1 MKLEKQNTDLYQKAR
16 EILRAEPTMGKGRL
30 AKSLGVKT
38 PCSRRLI
45 HRFRGETLGHS
56 NDPVY
61 AQVRQLKEANP
72 EWGAGRIAQELH
84 ITVDHA
90 LLHLARWTGAQSFI
104 SAAGSA
110 TAAPA
115 AQPPPAGQSGQG
127 ASLHDVTNRDTRD
140 LAYMGERIR
149 TLEDL
154 LIYAEVNT
162 AIWEVDRWVCNK
174 WEVGARNPATGEIL
188 TAPLFQIKAWL
199 RRKVV
204 ESSLRDFVKNLL
216 EEFKKEAPTFPAIVR
231 PSPCQG
237 MLEVALMD
245 VHYTKIAWGAEC
257 GRDYNP
263 QIAERMFW
271 EALEDLL
278 AKAAGC
284 RISRILFPVG
294 NDFLNADILGRTTT
308 SGTPVDSAVG
318 WKQAFAQGWR
328 LLAKGIEKL
337 RKIAPV
343 DVPIVN
349 GNHDEMATMHI
360 GEVLGAYFHA
370 ADGVRVDNGPTPRK
384 YVTHGKCLLGLT
396 HGHSE
401 KVASLALLLATERP
415 QDWANSTPAT
425 REYHIGHLH
434 HKRSLKLMPALDV
447 GGVLVRVVPSL
458 CPPDAWHA
466 SHGYGG
472 KLAAEAYYWDPE
484 QGVTV
489 TFTHSPV

>member
-1 MKLEKQNTDLYQKAR
+1 MKPEKQNTDLYGRAR

-30 AKSLGVKT
+30 AKMLGVKT

-45 HRFRGETLGHS
+45 HRFRGETQGHS

-84 ITVDHA
+84 LTVDHA
-90 LLHLARWTGAQSFI
+90 LLHLARWTGAQSF
-104 SAAGSA
+104 GSA
-110 TAAPA
+110 SGSVAAAPA
-115 AQPPPAGQSGQG
+115 AQPPPAGQGGQG
-127 ASLHDVTNRDTRD
+127 ATLHDVTSRDTRD

-162 AIWEVDRWVCNK
+162 AFWEVERWVCNK

-204 ESSLRDFVKNLL
+204 EASLREFVNNLL
-216 EEFKKEAPTFPAIVR
+216 EEFKKEAPVFPMILR
-231 PSPCQG
+231 PSHCEG
-237 MLEVALMD
+237 MLEVSLMD
-245 VHYTKIAWGAEC
+245 IHYTKVSLAGEC

-263 QIAERMFW
+263 EIAERMFKD
-271 EALEDLL
+271 AVEDLL

-294 NDFLNADILGRTTT
+294 NDFLNSGILGRTTT
-308 SGTPVDSAVG
+308 AGTPVDSTVG
-318 WKQAFAQGWR
+318 WKQGFAQAWR
-328 LLAKGIEKL
+328 LLAKTIEGL

-343 DVPIVN
+343 HVAVIA
-349 GNHDEMATMHI
+349 GNHDEMATVHI
-360 GEVLGAYFHA
+360 GEVLSARFCNSEGIT
-370 ADGVRVDNGPTPRK
+370 VDNGPATRK

-396 HGHSE
+396 HGHCE

-415 QDWANSTPAT
+415 KDWANSTPAT
-425 REYHIGHLH
+425 REFHIGHLH
-434 HKRSLKLMPALDV
+434 HKKSLKLMPALDV

-489 TFTHSPV
+489 TFIHSPV